1 MKKIL
6 LLSAFFVFGLTAATA
21 QETAKTT
28 KATTEVKKS
37 KKSKKSTKTAAPAVK
52 GPGIVFENETIDY
65 GTINQNENG
74 QREFVFTNNGDEPLV
89 IKSAQG
95 SCGCTVP
102 EAPKEAIA
110 PGAKGVIKVKYDTNR
125 VGVFTKN
132 VTVTTNASETPK
144 LLMIKGDVKAV
155 PAPAAAT
162 PVTPVATPA
171 APVAPATPVKIQE
184 VKS

>member
-28 KATTEVKKS
+28 KVTTEVKTT
-37 KKSKKSTKTAAPAVK
+37 KKTKKTKKAETPAVK

-102 EAPKEAIA
+102 EAPKEPIA

-125 VGVFTKN
+125 VGMFTKN

-144 LLMIKGDVKAV
+144 VLMIKGDVKAA
-155 PAPAAAT
+155 PAPA
-162 PVTPVATPA
+162 TPA
-171 APVAPATPVKIQE
+171 SPLTPASPATPVKIQE